1 MKPLLK
7 IEKHNMPFHKTRS
20 FFPALAHA
28 TKVHGYKG
36 YLAQLRFLW
45 DRSKDHWLQVIS
57 RIMPYNGVRIK
68 MQRMRGVKIGKGV
81 HLGPL
86 VTIDDVYPYFVS
98 IEDGACISGQTYII
112 AHSIP
117 DEYYSDATESF
128 VAPVVIGKNVWLAI
142 NVVIHPGVTIGQGSI
157 VASGSVVTKSIPPFV
172 MAAGAPATV
181 KKDIA
186 EKVRKNYS
194 EKEFDRIM
202 TKRKKEYGF

>member
-1 MKPLLK
+1 MKPYLK
-7 IEKHNMPFHKTRS
+7 ITRNNMPFHKTRS
-20 FFPALAHA
+20 FFPALTHA
-28 TKVHGYKG
+28 TKLHGYTGSFAK
-36 YLAQLRFLW
+36 LRFLW
-45 DRSKDHWLQVIS
+45 DRTKDHWLQVIS

-68 MQRMRGVKIGKGV
+68 MQRMRGVRIGRGV

-86 VTIDDVYPYFVS
+86 VTIDDVYPYFVR
-98 IEDGACISGQTYII
+98 IEDGACISGQTFII

-117 DEYYSDATESF
+117 DDYYSDATESF

-172 MAAGAPATV
+172 MAAGTPAVV

-186 EKVRKNYS
+186 DRVRKNYS
-194 EKEFDRIM
+194 DKEFERILA
-202 TKRKKEYGF
+202 KRKEEYGF